1 MGEPNQFGNAGP
13 FTASL
18 STYCTGSVW
27 IADAITAFTVFS
39 VSRIVMITVNDDGDV
54 RIVTFDR
61 PEQRNAITSDGL
73 EALEA
78 AVTDCPASVVYL
90 RGTGD
95 SFCAGADLSSV
106 AALADGGDAEAFIR
120 RGQRTADA
128 IERSDAIVVAG
139 IDGAARGG
147 GVELALA
154 CDVRIATQAATF
166 GEPGVTFG
174 LFGAWGGTV
183 RLPEVVGLG
192 DALDV
197 SLSGRVLDSAE
208 ALRIG
213 LVSRIVEEPRRVADQ
228 IAENDR
234 HALGHVKQRIRDRAE
249 KSVQK
254 NAEARAFEALI
265 ETHAEKLREL
275 GNDR

>member
-13 FTASL
+13 LTASL
-18 STYCTGSVW
+18 SDYRSGLAQT
-27 IADAITAFTVFS
+27 ADAITAVTPFS
-39 VSRIVMITVNDDGDV
+39 VPRRVMITIHDDDV

-61 PEQRNAITSDGL
+61 PDRRNAITPDGL

-78 AVTDCPASVVYL
+78 AVTDSRASVVYL
-90 RGTGD
+90 RGAGD

-106 AALADGGDAEAFIR
+106 AALADGGDVEAFIR
-120 RGQRTADA
+120 RGQRTANA
-128 IERSDAIVVAG
+128 IERSDSVVVAG

-154 CDVRIATQAATF
+154 CDVRIATPTATF

-183 RLPEVVGLG
+183 RLPEIVGLG

-197 SLSGRVLDSAE
+197 SLSGRVLDCDE

-213 LVSRIVEEPRRVADQ
+213 LISRIVENPRQVAHR
-228 IAENDR
+228 IAENDP
-234 HALGHVKQRIRDRAE
+234 HALRHVKRRIRDRAKQPAQE
-249 KSVQK
+249 
-254 NAEARAFEALI
+254 NAEVSVFESLI
-265 ETHAEKLREL
+265 ETHADELRAL
-275 GNDR
+275 GD

>member
-1 MGEPNQFGNAGP
+1 
-13 FTASL
+13 
-18 STYCTGSVW
+18 
-27 IADAITAFTVFS
+27 
-39 VSRIVMITVNDDGDV
+39 MITVNDDGDV

-90 RGTGD
+90 RGAGD

-154 CDVRIATQAATF
+154 CDVRIATQTATF

-249 KSVQK
+249 KSVQE

-275 GNDR
+275 GNDQ